1 MERLEVIKE
10 GSVCDIDNGP
20 TRQVTSEGTRFGK
33 TATSFSYSENNPARG
48 MWREKLQNV
57 VARMVSLTF
66 PVCKVEIILGEL
78 TGRYIS
84 CHGLLVFTV
93 WYTHPQLY
101 IQRHNYSSMSMIN
114 ICIQKPTHSTL
125 TVCTHG
131 QMKVLRG
138 SVTFWY
144 FVEVSHFCT
153 ECTALLFPIK
163 WVFGSN

>member
-1 MERLEVIKE
+1 MGPLVKSLQKVLVLEKQWLL
-10 GSVCDIDNGP
+10 SV
-20 TRQVTSEGTRFGK
+20 TLK
-33 TATSFSYSENNPARG
+33 TIQLAACGGRNS
-48 MWREKLQNV
+48 
-57 VARMVSLTF
+57 RMLWHEWSVWHFQS
-66 PVCKVEIILGEL
+66 VCKVEIILGEL